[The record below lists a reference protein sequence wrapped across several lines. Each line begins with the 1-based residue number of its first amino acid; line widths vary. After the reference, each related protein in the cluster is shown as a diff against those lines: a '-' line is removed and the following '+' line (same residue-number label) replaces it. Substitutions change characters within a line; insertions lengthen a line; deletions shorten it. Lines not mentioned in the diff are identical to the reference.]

1 MLAMA
6 RLQVSFVL
14 HKSSWLGLISNG
26 SKQGDKSAQ
35 HSKLVRNV
43 AGQIFPCG
51 FAPLTK
57 IPCSFYAHLGWV
69 VALLPKKYPRQ
80 QNPTSYIGYTK
91 EFLYELPGPTVGHLH
106 LFLKNWQL
114 PDNCPAGGMS
124 MLAIDWVVIQ
134 LDYKISSPSFFFR
147 DSRASEMQARENH
160 PTRQK
165 ATPDRESKKWGSLI
179 FLSPRRVLPFLAWG
193 DFHACLR
200 FARSTIPEQK

>member
-1 MLAMA
+1 MTGFNIKWFQTRWQKCPAFKTSKKCGRADFPLWLCTAHENP
-6 RLQVSFVL
+6 LQL
-14 HKSSWLGLISNG
+14 L
-26 SKQGDKSAQ
+26 
-35 HSKLVRNV
+35 
-43 AGQIFPCG
+43 
-51 FAPLTK
+51 
-57 IPCSFYAHLGWV
+57 CSPRV

-80 QNPTSYIGYTK
+80 QNPASYIGYTR
-91 EFLYELPGPTVGHLH
+91 EFLYELPGSTVGHLH

-114 PDNCPAGGMS
+114 LDNCPAGGMS

-134 LDYKISSPSFFFR
+134 LDYKISSPPFFFR

-165 ATPDRESKKWGSLI
+165 ATPDRERKKWGSLI
-179 FLSPRRVLPFLAWG
+179 FLSPHRVLPFLAWG